1 MDNFD
6 IYYKTTL
13 PIHGQWPPENK
24 WDLFVSAFTSA
35 QRVQVVFDKVKAGSK
50 HWLVLPEYGYEL
62 KEMPEKAFHMPDI
75 GNEAL
80 YISMFWDKLINV
92 TGKTICID
100 ATGFLR
106 PYLVFLLGWLMA
118 KGVRL
123 FDIIYSEPTHYV
135 EGEKTTFSGP
145 VVTEVRQIAGFEG
158 VHSTDSTNDLLII
171 NAGYEDN
178 LVSQVA
184 EYKNNCK
191 KVLLLGFPSLRAD
204 MYQENIHNTKL
215 AEEAV
220 GRQAIEGGSILAPA
234 NDPFVTASVLKRF
247 VDDYVSR
254 KPITNLYLC
263 PLATKPQLIGCT
275 LYYLTEL
282 ANGPAS
288 IIFPFASSYSKATGV
303 GISRIWKFT
312 VELPSASKNIFT
324 TGHFWELAGRP

>member
-1 MDNFD
+1 MNNFD

-13 PIHGQWPPENK
+13 PVHEQWPPENK
-24 WDLFVSAFTSA
+24 WDIFISAFTSA
-35 QRVQVVFDKVKAGSK
+35 QRVQDVFEKAEANLK
-50 HWLVLPEYGYEL
+50 YWLVLPEYGYEL
-62 KEMPEKAFHMPDI
+62 REMPSGAFYLSEI

-80 YISMFWDKLINV
+80 YISTFWDQHISIP
-92 TGKTICID
+92 GKTICID

-106 PYLVFLLGWLMA
+106 PYLVFLVGWLMA
-118 KGVRL
+118 REIRR
-123 FDIIYSEPTHYV
+123 FDVIYSEPAHYV
-135 EGEKTTFSGP
+135 EGEKTKFSGP

-158 VHSTDSTNDLLII
+158 VHSTDTTNDLLII

-178 LVSQVA
+178 LVTQVA
-184 EYKNNCK
+184 EYKNNSK

-220 GRQAIEGGSILAPA
+220 GRKAIEGGSILAPA
-234 NDPFVTASVLKRF
+234 NDPFVTASVLRRF
-247 VDDYVSR
+247 VDEYNSR

-275 LYYLTEL
+275 IYYLTEL
-282 ANGPAS
+282 RNRPAS
-288 IIFPFASSYSKATGV
+288 IIFPFASSYSKATGI

-312 VELPSASKNIFT
+312 VELPSASQT
-324 TGHFWELAGRP
+324 Y